1 VAAPFGLKNPLPP
14 SDAEYLQLS
23 DNEPMKVLDLQCN
36 HQHEFEGWFGS
47 EDDFQSQ
54 LSRHLVEC
62 PVCAS
67 HDISKRLSAPRLN
80 LSGSREPE
88 VARAQTESAPVA
100 NLSPAEMQAAWLKMV
115 RHVMANTVDVG
126 DKFAEEARK
135 IHYGETEQK
144 QIRGQVSAEESRELL
159 EEGIPVLPLP
169 VPEALKG
176 PLQ

>member
-1 VAAPFGLKNPLPP
+1 
-14 SDAEYLQLS
+14 
-23 DNEPMKVLDLQCN
+23 MKVLDLQCN

-67 HDISKRLSAPRLN
+67 HDITKRLSAPRLN
-80 LSGSREPE
+80 LSGARSPHSAPEP
-88 VARAQTESAPVA
+88 TESDSSTHS
-100 NLSPAEMQAAWLKMV
+100 SPAELQAAWLKMV

-126 DKFAEEARK
+126 EKFAEEARK
-135 IHYGETEQK
+135 IHYGEIEQK
-144 QIRGQVSAEESRELL
+144 QIRGQVSAEETRELL